1 MSRRAPRLRRGE
13 FKVSRSRV
21 WLITAVG
28 YALLGVA
35 LASTD
40 LSRTTTA
47 LILCASL
54 LCSLPALIALDLRF
68 TVVR

>member
-1 MSRRAPRLRRGE
+1 MSWRAPRPRRGE
-13 FKVSRSRV
+13 LKVSRRRI
-21 WLITAVG
+21 WLITVVG

-35 LASTD
+35 LASAD
-40 LSRTTTA
+40 LSCPTTA

-54 LCSLPALIALDLRF
+54 LCSLPALIVLDSRF